1 MNEELKII
9 ISAQIDK
16 LKQNVDKAKQ
26 EISGF
31 KEQVQKASKEV
42 DSKFKAMGDSIA
54 TGAKAMATGLVAAGA
69 AILALGASTAE
80 YRAEQAKLVT
90 AFEAAGGSA
99 ETAKNTYND
108 LYRVLGDGGQATEA
122 ANHLA
127 KLTTEEQALAEWTNI
142 CQGVYATFGDSIP
155 IEGLTEAANETAK
168 TGALTGSLAD
178 ALNWAGIS
186 EDAFTASL
194 EACNSEAE
202 REALIRE
209 TLSGLYS
216 DAAAKYEENN
226 AQVLAQNE
234 AQAKLQETLAKVGE
248 AVAPIITLFTSLAA
262 DALAA
267 VVPYI
272 QQLAEQYMPVLKE
285 LLEGVGTALSNT
297 IQWISEH
304 TTLLTVVAS
313 ILAVII
319 TSITAYNAVAAI
331 KAAMAALEV
340 TSVMGLVAAYTAQAA
355 AMLVAIAPYVL
366 IVAAI
371 AAVIA
376 IIVVCIKHWDEIKE
390 AVAKAWDWMK
400 QKTQAAVD
408 AIVGWFNNLK
418 EKTQQK
424 IEQLKAKV
432 IEIFENIKS
441 NMQAK
446 IQAAKDLVLSIFD
459 GIKNGIQTR
468 INTAKSIIS
477 NVLAAIRAIFSGDFG
492 AAKDAVLRIFDNI
505 KQGIKDRIENA
516 KNTVKNVIDA
526 IKGFFNFSWSLPKL
540 KMPHLTIS
548 GSFSLSPPSVPK
560 FSIDWYA
567 KGGVFENTTLFPY
580 SGGIGGLGE
589 DGYAE
594 AIVPLERNLEWL
606 DKLAAM
612 LNDRMGNNNKP
623 VVLTVDGRVFA
634 ETAINTINANTRQ
647 SGKLALNIV

>member
-1 MNEELKII
+1 
-9 ISAQIDK
+9 
-16 LKQNVDKAKQ
+16 
-26 EISGF
+26 
-31 KEQVQKASKEV
+31 
-42 DSKFKAMGDSIA
+42 MGANIA
-54 TGAKAMATGLVAAGA
+54 TGAKAMATGLAAAGA
-69 AILALGASTAE
+69 AVLALGASTAE

-90 AFEAAGGSA
+90 AFEAAGSSA
-99 ETAKNTYND
+99 ETAKTTYND
-108 LYRVLGDGGQATEA
+108 LFRVLGDSGQATEA

-226 AQVLAQNE
+226 AAVLEQNE
-234 AQAKLQETLAKVGE
+234 AQARLQETLAALGE

-285 LLEGVGTALSNT
+285 LLEGVGTALANT

-319 TSITAYNAVAAI
+319 ASITAYNAVAAV

-355 AMLVAIAPYVL
+355 AMLVAIAPYAL

-376 IIVVCIKHWDEIKE
+376 IIVVCVKHWDEIKA
-390 AVAKAWDWMK
+390 AVSKAWDNMK

-408 AIVGWFNNLK
+408 AIVNWFNNMK
-418 EKTQQK
+418 EKIANHLSNILSNVKTIFSNIQQT
-424 IEQLKAKV
+424 IQAYLQLVKEYV
-432 IEIFENIKS
+432 SSIFE
-441 NMQAK
+441 
-446 IQAAKDLVLSIFD
+446 
-459 GIKNGIQTR
+459 GIKNDIK
-468 INTAKSIIS
+468 IKIEMAKQIIS
-477 NVLAAIRAIFSGDFG
+477 NVLKLIKAVFTGDFG
-492 AAKDAVLRIFDNI
+492 AAKEAVLGIFDAI
-505 KQGIKDRIENA
+505 KNGISQRLENA
-516 KNTVKNVIDA
+516 KNTVKNVIDS
-526 IKGFFNFSWSLPKL
+526 IKKFFNFTWSLPKL
-540 KMPHLTIS
+540 KMPHLSIS
-548 GSFSLSPPSVPK
+548 GSFSISPPSVPK

-567 KGGVFENTTLFPY
+567 KGGVFDNPTLFPY
-580 SGGIGGLGE
+580 GGNIGGLGE
-589 DGYAE
+589 AGAE
-594 AIVPLERNLEWL
+594 AIVPLENNLEWL

-612 LNDRMGNNNKP
+612 LNDRMGSKQP

-647 SGKLALNIV
+647 SGKLALNIM